1 MNTHGKGRNREHLGN
16 FLVGLA
22 VRNQAQYFLLAS
34 GEHMGVQWQQAR
46 GRTFNQ
52 HIAFPNGQQRL
63 PDDGREAVSQVPA
76 ADDAVA
82 CVLKA
87 VMMRLQEINRST
99 SGTSPELF
107 FLRIEIVITYIYC

>member
-1 MNTHGKGRNREHLGN
+1 MCVTEAGGPVRHC
-16 FLVGLA
+16 LVA
-22 VRNQAQYFLLAS
+22 EMSYYPEAVDNHARQADYVRN
-34 GEHMGVQWQQAR
+34 ED
-46 GRTFNQ
+46 
-52 HIAFPNGQQRL
+52 IACQQRL